1 MMTNEE
7 MLIKVIRV
15 KGFEHRDTIWFAKW
29 LWDCPNAPYALK
41 LEMLDCAL
49 DDTEW
54 DWDED

>member
-7 MLIKVIRV
+7 MLTKVIRV
-15 KGFEHRDTIWFAKW
+15 KGFEHRDTIWFAGW
-29 LWDCPNAPYALK
+29 LEEHFNVPYAWK

-54 DWDED
+54 DWDEE